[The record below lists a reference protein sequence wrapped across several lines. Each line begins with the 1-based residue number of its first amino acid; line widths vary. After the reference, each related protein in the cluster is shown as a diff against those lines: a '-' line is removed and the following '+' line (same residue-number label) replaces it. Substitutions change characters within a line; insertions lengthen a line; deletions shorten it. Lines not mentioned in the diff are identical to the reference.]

1 MKKYSKLII
10 IIGLLICLFF
20 LIKSRRVSQ
29 STFDL
34 MVLIEKTEILEVCNN
49 RLNAKQKDPNI
60 SFRNVS
66 YDNKEFYNYILSKNG
81 EELCSNPDKLNQVVI
96 DHYKNFFR
104 EEWKFIY

>member
-10 IIGLLICLFF
+10 TIGLLIGLFF

-34 MVLIEKTEILEVCNN
+34 MVLMEKNEILEVCNN
-49 RLNAKQKDPNI
+49 RLKAKQRDPNI
-60 SFRNVS
+60 SFKNII

-81 EELCSNPDKLNQVVI
+81 DDLCSNPDELNEVVI
-96 DHYKNFFR
+96 KHYKDFFKK
-104 EEWKFIY
+104 EWKFVY

>member
-10 IIGLLICLFF
+10 IIGLLIGLFF